1 MMTAVKTEGETQEKA
16 LNEVYELL
24 KVLEEGI
31 KSFYPDGIP
40 TFEAENLSLLEV
52 VASSILCPFKAPE
65 EILGIKV
72 IDPEITPL
80 LFSWVEALRELPL
93 VQETIPSHEK
103 IVALLGTLHLQHL
116 QIEESEVPRMCLEL
130 YREYGTTM
138 TGLKVKKIAVQL
150 PLEGWHQR
158 CAAGGGWHR
167 RCPAGRK

>member
-52 VASSILCPFKAPE
+52 VASSILCLFKAPE

-80 LFSWVEALRELPL
+80 LFSWVEALRELSL
-93 VQETIPSHEK
+93 VQGTIPSHEK
-103 IVALLGTLHLQHL
+103 IVALLGTL
-116 QIEESEVPRMCLEL
+116 R
-130 YREYGTTM
+130 
-138 TGLKVKKIAVQL
+138 QL
-150 PLEGWHQR
+150 AINPPSQL
-158 CAAGGGWHR
+158 
-167 RCPAGRK
+167 